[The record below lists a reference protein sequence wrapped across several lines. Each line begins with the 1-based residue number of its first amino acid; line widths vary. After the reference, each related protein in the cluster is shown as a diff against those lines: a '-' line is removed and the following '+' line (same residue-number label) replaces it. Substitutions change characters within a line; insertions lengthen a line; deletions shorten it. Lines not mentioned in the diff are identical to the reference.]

1 MCFQIR
7 FSSYKFYVF
16 GIIIV
21 HLRPEEKEEE
31 EEEAVKTRGILND
44 FSLHYWQGFATSKSV
59 NADIPSD
66 VLRLYSIYNP
76 GLFWLGGM
84 YFK

>member
-7 FSSYKFYVF
+7 FSSYNFYVF

-21 HLRPEEKEEE
+21 HSRPEEKEEE

-44 FSLHYWQGFATSKSV
+44 LSLHCWQGFTTSS
-59 NADIPSD
+59 P
-66 VLRLYSIYNP
+66 
-76 GLFWLGGM
+76 
-84 YFK
+84 

>member
-7 FSSYKFYVF
+7 LSSYKFYVF

-21 HLRPEEKEEE
+21 YSRPEEKEE

-44 FSLHYWQGFATSKSV
+44 FTLHHWQGFATSRSM
-59 NADIPSD
+59 NADTPS
-66 VLRLYSIYNP
+66 VLLRLYSIYNP

-84 YFK
+84 YFE